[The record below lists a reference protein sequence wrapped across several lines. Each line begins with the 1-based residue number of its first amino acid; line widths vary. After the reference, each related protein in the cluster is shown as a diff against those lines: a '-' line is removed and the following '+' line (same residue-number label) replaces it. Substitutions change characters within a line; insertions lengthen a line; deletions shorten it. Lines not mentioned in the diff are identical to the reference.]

1 MIELGILSFIVCG
14 VCLFIKLATEVDNYS
29 RKKECWKYRNGIRHN
44 RSYYKNLKKV
54 KYD

>member
-1 MIELGILSFIVCG
+1 MIELSILSFIVCV
-14 VCLFIKLATEVDNYS
+14 VCLFIKLENKIDDYS